1 MADRNE
7 FNRKVIEEFRSNAG
21 VVGPPFA
28 GMPMIL
34 ISHHGVKTGTEYTT
48 PLVYSM
54 DSDRYV
60 VIASMG
66 GAPTNPQ
73 WYANMVANGEVTVEV
88 GTEKFVARVTDA
100 TGAERDRLYASQA
113 DLMPV
118 FKDYAAKTDRV
129 IPVLVLERV
138 DR

>member
-7 FNRKVIEEFRSNAG
+7 FNRKVIEEFRANAG

-54 DSDRYV
+54 DGDRYV

-100 TGAERDRLYASQA
+100 TGAERNRLYASQA